1 MTKLS
6 QLRLSLFSLIKRQ
19 YYVEKWIGD
28 ESLLSILQSQFGQ
41 KDLTK
46 SYLNKYMSHIGLDT
60 INIFN
65 HKEEYLLYQN
75 QNVRRAYFYIF
86 SSKCLPPNKLSRK
99 EYAKLYFEFRI
110 LRSDHISSNSSNNT
124 KRKSLCD
131 ITYNTDI
138 SSSTNNIISPEQKE
152 DEKIQVKI
160 NIGNYFTSRTT
171 KKNNW
176 LQK

>member
-99 EYAKLYFEFRI
+99 DFTNIYFNFRI
-110 LRSDHISSNSSNNT
+110 LRSEHNTNQKRKESSEITADNSNNT
-124 KRKSLCD
+124 R
-131 ITYNTDI
+131 TTF
-138 SSSTNNIISPEQKE
+138 NIISPE
-152 DEKIQVKI
+152 
-160 NIGNYFTSRTT
+160 
-171 KKNNW
+171 
-176 LQK
+176 